1 MKLPLW
7 IIFPH
12 ESAEIVKMISE
23 GEISRASGR
32 ELMEIIIVPR
42 IECLKTLLSH
52 GVPLKEIEKL
62 VKERY
67 DLSKTSGKIS

>member
-7 IIFPH
+7 IMSPH

-32 ELMEIIIVPR
+32 ELMEIIITPR
-42 IECLKTLLSH
+42 IECLKTLLSL
-52 GVPLKEIEKL
+52 GVSLKEIEKL
-62 VKERY
+62 VKE
-67 DLSKTSGKIS
+67 TWN